1 MPLKERSR
9 LLTEGL
15 ERAPHRAM
23 LRAIGLT
30 DDDLQKPLIGIA
42 NTWAEVNT
50 CNYHFRELAEYVK
63 RGIKDAGGTPLEF
76 NTVAVNDAM
85 GMGHVGMKASLISRD
100 LIADS
105 IELMATAYQFDAL
118 VLMGG
123 CDKTQPGCIIAMARL
138 NIPSIYLY

>member
-1 MPLKERSR
+1 MASVGKERSR
-9 LLTEGL
+9 LLTEGV

-30 DDDLQKPLIGIA
+30 DEDLRRPLVGIA

-50 CNYHFRELAEYVK
+50 CNHHLRRLAEVVK
-63 RGIKDAGGTPLEF
+63 QGVRDAGGTPLEF

-85 GMGHVGMKASLISRD
+85 GMGHIGMKASLVSRD

-118 VLMGG
+118 VLIGG
-123 CDKTQPGCIIAMARL
+123 CDKTQPGCVMAMAR
-138 NIPSIYLY
+138 